1 MQQSAGAG
9 MAGMLDFLESSGVL
23 IGSSDGGFWLLGS
36 KKEPLRERER
46 ERPCHFRARLGMINV
61 TSTMFCSK

>member
-46 ERPCHFRARLGMINV
+46 E
-61 TSTMFCSK
+61 TMPF